1 MHTTPRQSPA
11 GSCLFEIVASD
22 EADDPA
28 VRGGNE
34 QARQVALAHAL
45 KQGIGADA
53 GADGARARGHRLFD
67 GFVRV
72 GGDGLATEAAK
83 HNLSLVDDDAGVPLG
98 GADTFANVG
107 EPVSERARG
116 YISVRNVS
124 GQSVGD
130 VRAFVR

>member
-1 MHTTPRQSPA
+1 MHTTPRQRSA
-11 GSCLFEIVASD
+11 ASWLFEIVAPD
-22 EADDPA
+22 EADEPA
-28 VRGGNE
+28 VRGRNE

-45 KQGIGADA
+45 KQRVGADA
-53 GADGARARGHRLFD
+53 GADGGRAGGHRLFD

-72 GGDGLATEAAK
+72 GGEGLATKAAE
-83 HNLSLVDDDAGVPLG
+83 HNLSLVDDDAGVPAG
-98 GADTFANVG
+98 GAGTFANVG
-107 EPVSERARG
+107 EPVGERARG